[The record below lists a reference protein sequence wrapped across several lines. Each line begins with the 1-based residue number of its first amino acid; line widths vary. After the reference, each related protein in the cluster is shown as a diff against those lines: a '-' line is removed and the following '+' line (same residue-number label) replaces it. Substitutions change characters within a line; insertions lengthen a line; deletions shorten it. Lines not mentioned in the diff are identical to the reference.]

1 MKMIKKMIS
10 LTLVAFILILAL
22 PPMQVHAAYKLPF
35 DTLSRSVYMVNT
47 DTGTVVYE
55 KNAHDKIYPASLT
68 KIMSVVIALENV
80 ADLEG
85 TIVTAPSYVYDEFY
99 GLNVS
104 TADVR
109 QGEDV
114 RMIDLLYAMM
124 LPSACEAS
132 SIVADYVADGSI
144 TEFAEMM
151 NKKAV
156 ELGALDTTFKNA
168 HGLFDEEQQTTAYDM
183 YLIAKYAMSLPMFEK
198 IATATSYE
206 MPVTNKHPEPRIITH
221 TNAMLSKTRGG
232 TNYYQYSKGIKTG
245 SLPEV
250 GKNLVSMASKDGYN
264 YMLVTMQSA
273 DLDANGVKQQGHYID
288 ARKLYDWAFDSFKQQ
303 TVLKTDE
310 MIDETSIKLCSEQD
324 YVPLFSDRDVTA
336 LLPTDV
342 DITSIQKIK
351 TIQKDVS
358 APIAKGAVLGQ
369 MELKLNDEV
378 IAIVNLITAT
388 ELKRSPILYGLDVT
402 LRFLSTTPAKVMLS
416 LLGLL
421 FIGYLILS
429 ARYRKIKRLAAAR
442 NRFNTRG

>member
-10 LTLVAFILILAL
+10 LTLVAFVLILTL
-22 PPMQVHAAYKLPF
+22 PPLQVDAAYKLPF
-35 DTLSRSVYMVNT
+35 DTISHAVYMVNT

-80 ADLEG
+80 EDLEG

-151 NKKAV
+151 NKKAI
-156 ELGALDTTFKNA
+156 EIGAFNTTFKNA
-168 HGLFDEEQQTTAYDM
+168 HGLFNAEQHTTAYDM
-183 YLIAKYAMSLPMFEK
+183 YLITKYAMSLPMFEK
-198 IATATSYE
+198 ISTATSYE
-206 MPVTNKHPEPRIITH
+206 MPATNKHPEPRIITH

-232 TNYYQYSKGIKTG
+232 TYFYPSAKGIKTG

-250 GKNLVSMASKDGYN
+250 GKNLISLASKNGYN
-264 YMLVTMQSA
+264 YMLISMQAPDFNA
-273 DLDANGVKQQGHYID
+273 DGVKQQGHYTD
-288 ARKLYDWAFDSFKQQ
+288 AVKLYDWAFDSFKQQ

-310 MIDETSIKLCSEQD
+310 MIDETSVRLCSEQD

-351 TIQKDVS
+351 TIQKDVN
-358 APIAKGAVLGQ
+358 APIAAGAVLGQ

-378 IAIVNLITAT
+378 IAIVNLITAK
-388 ELKRSPILYGLDVT
+388 ELKRSPMLYGLDVT
-402 LRFLSTTPAKVMLS
+402 LRFFSTMPAKIMITV
-416 LLGLL
+416 LGLL
-421 FIGYLILS
+421 FVGYLFLN
-429 ARYRKIKRLAAAR
+429 ARYRRIRRLAAAR
-442 NRFNTRG
+442 NRFNTR